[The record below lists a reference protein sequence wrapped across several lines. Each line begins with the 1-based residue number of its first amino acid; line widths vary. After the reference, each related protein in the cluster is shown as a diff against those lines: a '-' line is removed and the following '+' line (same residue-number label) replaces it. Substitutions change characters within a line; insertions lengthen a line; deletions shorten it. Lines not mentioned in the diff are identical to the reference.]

1 MSRKYVVLNKY
12 GRIIG
17 VADSIQDIAGGLG
30 LSCDVVHYRY
40 ETGKPIR
47 GQWLVMLREM
57 HEYLWHKYGGRHG
70 GDDHFAFCTPEEL
83 RAYKETEK
91 REYTPI
97 CERVKPMRL

>member
-1 MSRKYVVLNKY
+1 MKRKYVVLNKY

-47 GQWLVMLREM
+47 GQWLVMLREK

-83 RAYKETEK
+83 RSYKEGEK
-91 REYTPI
+91 ITYPDFSDRY
-97 CERVKPMRL
+97 KPMRL